1 MKPVYAVVFA
11 AALSSCSSAPTEQ
24 EVESADFGV
33 SMSEAECLA
42 IATPFIRSRMG
53 DPESVIFEDL
63 KCYRGLE
70 GRVPI
75 ARVEATYGYRF
86 AGNVDSKGDIGRYTG
101 LTPFS
106 GIVRNDGDG
115 PRVMVDDPCDDV
127 SHWFGGRREPS
138 RPANKET

>member
-1 MKPVYAVVFA
+1 MKPVYTVVLA
-11 AALSSCSSAPTEQ
+11 AAVSGCSSAPTEQ
-24 EVESADFGV
+24 EVESADFGL

-42 IATPFIRSRMG
+42 IAKPFIRSRMG
-53 DPESVIFEDL
+53 DPESVIFDDL

-115 PRVMVDDPCDDV
+115 PRVVRYCITSGTTDYRFCI
-127 SHWFGGRREPS
+127 PS
-138 RPANKET
+138 RVD

>member
-1 MKPVYAVVFA
+1 MKPVYTVVLA
-11 AALSSCSSAPTEQ
+11 AALSGCSSAPMEQ
-24 EVESADFGV
+24 EVKSADFGV

-42 IATPFIRSRMG
+42 IAKPFIRSRMG
-53 DPESVIFEDL
+53 DPESVIFDDL

-86 AGNVDSKGDIGRYTG
+86 AGSVDSKGHIGRYTR

-115 PRVMVDDPCDDV
+115 PRVVRYCITSGTTDYRFCIPSIVD
-127 SHWFGGRREPS
+127 
-138 RPANKET
+138 

>member
-1 MKPVYAVVFA
+1 MKLVYTVVLA
-11 AALSSCSSAPTEQ
+11 AAVSGCSSAPTEQ
-24 EVESADFGV
+24 EVASADFGL

-42 IATPFIRSRMG
+42 VAKPFIRSRMG
-53 DPESVIFEDL
+53 DPESVVFDDL

-86 AGNVDSKGDIGRYTG
+86 AGSVDSKGDIGRYTG

-115 PRVMVDDPCDDV
+115 PRVVRYCITSGTTDYRFCIPSSVD
-127 SHWFGGRREPS
+127 
-138 RPANKET
+138 

>member
-1 MKPVYAVVFA
+1 MKPVYTVVLA
-11 AALSSCSSAPTEQ
+11 AALSGCSSAPMEQ
-24 EVESADFGV
+24 EVKSADFGV

-42 IATPFIRSRMG
+42 IAKPFIRSRMG
-53 DPESVIFEDL
+53 DPESVIFDDL

-86 AGNVDSKGDIGRYTG
+86 AGSVDSKGEIGRYTG

-115 PRVMVDDPCDDV
+115 PRVVRYCITSGTTDYRFCI
-127 SHWFGGRREPS
+127 PS
-138 RPANKET
+138 RVD

>member
-1 MKPVYAVVFA
+1 MKPVYTVVFA
-11 AALSSCSSAPTEQ
+11 AALSGCSSAPTEQ
-24 EVESADFGV
+24 EVKSADFGV

-42 IATPFIRSRMG
+42 IAKPFIRSRMG
-53 DPESVIFEDL
+53 DPESVIFDDL

-86 AGNVDSKGDIGRYTG
+86 AGSVDSKGDIGRYTG

-115 PRVMVDDPCDDV
+115 PRVVRYCITSGTTDYRFCIPSIVD
-127 SHWFGGRREPS
+127 
-138 RPANKET
+138 

>member
-1 MKPVYAVVFA
+1 MKPVYTVVLA
-11 AALSSCSSAPTEQ
+11 AALSGCSSAPTEQ
-24 EVESADFGV
+24 EVKSADFGV

-42 IATPFIRSRMG
+42 IAKPFIRSRMG
-53 DPESVIFEDL
+53 DPESVIFDDL

-70 GRVPI
+70 VRVPI

-86 AGNVDSKGDIGRYTG
+86 AGSVDSKGHIGRYTG

-115 PRVMVDDPCDDV
+115 PRVVRYCITSGTTDYRFCIPSIVD
-127 SHWFGGRREPS
+127 
-138 RPANKET
+138 

>member
-1 MKPVYAVVFA
+1 MKPVYTVVLA
-11 AALSSCSSAPTEQ
+11 AALSGCSSAPTEQ
-24 EVESADFGV
+24 EVKSADFGV

-42 IATPFIRSRMG
+42 IAKPFIRSRMG
-53 DPESVIFEDL
+53 DPESVIFDDL

-86 AGNVDSKGDIGRYTG
+86 AGSVDSKGDIGRYTG

-115 PRVMVDDPCDDV
+115 PRVVRYCITSGTTDYRFCIPSIVD
-127 SHWFGGRREPS
+127 
-138 RPANKET
+138 

>member
-1 MKPVYAVVFA
+1 MKPVYTVVLA
-11 AALSSCSSAPTEQ
+11 AALSGCSSAPTEQ
-24 EVESADFGV
+24 EVKSADFGG

-42 IATPFIRSRMG
+42 IAKPFIRSRMG
-53 DPESVIFEDL
+53 DPESVIFDDL

-86 AGNVDSKGDIGRYTG
+86 AGSVDSKGDIGRYTG

-115 PRVMVDDPCDDV
+115 PRVVRYCITSGTTDYRFCIPSIVD
-127 SHWFGGRREPS
+127 
-138 RPANKET
+138 

>member
-42 IATPFIRSRMG
+42 IAKPFIRSRMG
-53 DPESVIFEDL
+53 DPESVIFDDL

-86 AGNVDSKGDIGRYTG
+86 AGSVDSKGDIGRYTG

-115 PRVMVDDPCDDV
+115 PRVVRYCITSGTTDYRFCIPSIVD
-127 SHWFGGRREPS
+127 
-138 RPANKET
+138 

>member
-1 MKPVYAVVFA
+1 MKPVYTVVLA
-11 AALSSCSSAPTEQ
+11 AAVSGCSSAPTEQ
-24 EVESADFGV
+24 EVESADFGL

-42 IATPFIRSRMG
+42 IAKPFIRSRMG
-53 DPESVIFEDL
+53 DPESVIFDEL

-86 AGNVDSKGDIGRYTG
+86 AGSVDSKGEIGRYTG

-115 PRVMVDDPCDDV
+115 PRVVRYCITSGTTDYRFCI
-127 SHWFGGRREPS
+127 PS
-138 RPANKET
+138 RVD

>member
-1 MKPVYAVVFA
+1 MKFAYTVVIA
-11 AALSSCSSAPTEQ
+11 AARAGCSSLPTEH

-53 DPESVIFEDL
+53 DPESVIFDDL

-115 PRVMVDDPCDDV
+115 PRVVRYCITSGTTDYRFCIPSKVD
-127 SHWFGGRREPS
+127 
-138 RPANKET
+138 

>member
-42 IATPFIRSRMG
+42 IAKPFIRSRMG
-53 DPESVIFEDL
+53 DPESVIFDDL

-86 AGNVDSKGDIGRYTG
+86 AGSVDSKGDIGRYTG

-115 PRVMVDDPCDDV
+115 PRVVRYCITSGTTDYRFCIPSKVD
-127 SHWFGGRREPS
+127 
-138 RPANKET
+138 

>member
-1 MKPVYAVVFA
+1 MKLVYTVVLA
-11 AALSSCSSAPTEQ
+11 AAVSGCSSAPTEQ
-24 EVESADFGV
+24 EVASADFGL

-42 IATPFIRSRMG
+42 VAKPFIRSRMG
-53 DPESVIFEDL
+53 DPESVVFDDL

-86 AGNVDSKGDIGRYTG
+86 AGSVDSKGDIGRYTG

-115 PRVMVDDPCDDV
+115 PRVVRYCITSGTTDYRFCI
-127 SHWFGGRREPS
+127 PS
-138 RPANKET
+138 RVD

>member
-11 AALSSCSSAPTEQ
+11 VALAGCSSAPTEQ

-42 IATPFIRSRMG
+42 IAKPFIRSRMG
-53 DPESVIFEDL
+53 DPESVIFDDL

-115 PRVMVDDPCDDV
+115 PRVVRYCITSGTTDYRFCI
-127 SHWFGGRREPS
+127 PS
-138 RPANKET
+138 RVD

>member
-1 MKPVYAVVFA
+1 MTLAYTVVIA
-11 AALSSCSSAPTEQ
+11 AALAGCSSAPTEQ

-53 DPESVIFEDL
+53 DPESVIFDDL

-115 PRVMVDDPCDDV
+115 PRVVRYCITSGTTDYRFCI
-127 SHWFGGRREPS
+127 PS
-138 RPANKET
+138 RVD

>member
-1 MKPVYAVVFA
+1 MKLVYTVVLAVAV
-11 AALSSCSSAPTEQ
+11 SGCSSAPTEQ
-24 EVESADFGV
+24 EVASADFGL

-42 IATPFIRSRMG
+42 VAKPFIRSRMG
-53 DPESVIFEDL
+53 DPESVVFDDL

-86 AGNVDSKGDIGRYTG
+86 AGSVDSKGDIGRYTG

-115 PRVMVDDPCDDV
+115 PRVVRYCITSGTTDYRFCIPSGVD
-127 SHWFGGRREPS
+127 
-138 RPANKET
+138 

>member
-1 MKPVYAVVFA
+1 MKPVYTVVLVAAV
-11 AALSSCSSAPTEQ
+11 SGCSSAPTEQ
-24 EVESADFGV
+24 EVESADFGL

-42 IATPFIRSRMG
+42 IAKPFIRSRMG
-53 DPESVIFEDL
+53 DPESVIFDDL

-70 GRVPI
+70 GRVPV

-86 AGNVDSKGDIGRYTG
+86 AGSVDSKGEIGRYTG

-115 PRVMVDDPCDDV
+115 PRVVRYCITSGTTDYRFCI
-127 SHWFGGRREPS
+127 PS
-138 RPANKET
+138 RVD

>member
-1 MKPVYAVVFA
+1 MKPVYTVVLA
-11 AALSSCSSAPTEQ
+11 AAVSGCSSAPTEQ
-24 EVESADFGV
+24 EVESADFGL

-42 IATPFIRSRMG
+42 IAKPFIRSRMG
-53 DPESVIFEDL
+53 DPESVIFDDL

-70 GRVPI
+70 GRVPV

-86 AGNVDSKGDIGRYTG
+86 AGSVDSKGEIGRYTG

-115 PRVMVDDPCDDV
+115 PRVVRYCITSGTTDYRFCI
-127 SHWFGGRREPS
+127 PS
-138 RPANKET
+138 RVD

>member
-1 MKPVYAVVFA
+1 M
-11 AALSSCSSAPTEQ
+11 
-24 EVESADFGV
+24 ESADFGV

-42 IATPFIRSRMG
+42 IAKPFIRSRMG
-53 DPESVIFEDL
+53 DPESAIFDDL

-115 PRVMVDDPCDDV
+115 PRVVRYCITSGTTNYRFCIPSKVD
-127 SHWFGGRREPS
+127 
-138 RPANKET
+138 

>member
-1 MKPVYAVVFA
+1 MKLVYTVVLA
-11 AALSSCSSAPTEQ
+11 AAVSGCSSAPTEQ
-24 EVESADFGV
+24 EVASADFGL
-33 SMSEAECLA
+33 SMSEAQCLA
-42 IATPFIRSRMG
+42 VAKPFIRSRMG
-53 DPESVIFEDL
+53 DPESVIFDDL

-86 AGNVDSKGDIGRYTG
+86 AGSVDSKGDIGRYTG

-115 PRVMVDDPCDDV
+115 PRVVRYCITSGTTDYRFCI
-127 SHWFGGRREPS
+127 PS
-138 RPANKET
+138 RVD

>member
-1 MKPVYAVVFA
+1 MKPVYTVVLA
-11 AALSSCSSAPTEQ
+11 AALSGCSSAPTEQ
-24 EVESADFGV
+24 EVESADFGL

-42 IATPFIRSRMG
+42 IAKPFIRSRMG
-53 DPESVIFEDL
+53 DPESVIFDDL

-70 GRVPI
+70 GRVPV

-86 AGNVDSKGDIGRYTG
+86 AGSVDSKGDIGRYTG

-115 PRVMVDDPCDDV
+115 PRVVRYCITSGTTDYRFCI
-127 SHWFGGRREPS
+127 PS
-138 RPANKET
+138 RVD

>member
-1 MKPVYAVVFA
+1 MKLVYTVVLA
-11 AALSSCSSAPTEQ
+11 AAASGCSSAPTEQ
-24 EVESADFGV
+24 EVASADFGL

-42 IATPFIRSRMG
+42 VAKPFIRSRMG
-53 DPESVIFEDL
+53 DPESVVFDDL

-86 AGNVDSKGDIGRYTG
+86 AGSVDSKGDIGRYTG

-115 PRVMVDDPCDDV
+115 PRVVRYCITSGTTDYRFCIPSGVD
-127 SHWFGGRREPS
+127 
-138 RPANKET
+138 

>member
-1 MKPVYAVVFA
+1 MKLVYAVVLA
-11 AALSSCSSAPTEQ
+11 AAVSGCSSAPTEQ
-24 EVESADFGV
+24 EVASADFGL

-42 IATPFIRSRMG
+42 VAKPFIRSRMG
-53 DPESVIFEDL
+53 DPESVIFDDL

-86 AGNVDSKGDIGRYTG
+86 AGSVDSKGDIGRYTG

-115 PRVMVDDPCDDV
+115 PRVVRYCITSGTTDYRFCIPSIVD
-127 SHWFGGRREPS
+127 
-138 RPANKET
+138 

>member
-42 IATPFIRSRMG
+42 IAKPFIRSRMG
-53 DPESVIFEDL
+53 DPESVIFDDL

-115 PRVMVDDPCDDV
+115 PRVVRYCITSGTTDYRFCIPSKVD
-127 SHWFGGRREPS
+127 
-138 RPANKET
+138 

>member
-1 MKPVYAVVFA
+1 MKLVYTVVLA
-11 AALSSCSSAPTEQ
+11 AAVSGCSSAPTEQ
-24 EVESADFGV
+24 EVASADFGL

-42 IATPFIRSRMG
+42 VAKSFIRSRMG
-53 DPESVIFEDL
+53 DPKSVVFDDL

-106 GIVRNDGDG
+106 GIVRNEGDG
-115 PRVMVDDPCDDV
+115 PRVVRYCITSGTTDYRFCI
-127 SHWFGGRREPS
+127 PS
-138 RPANKET
+138 RVD

>member
-1 MKPVYAVVFA
+1 MKLVYTVVLA
-11 AALSSCSSAPTEQ
+11 AAVSGCSSAPTEQ
-24 EVESADFGV
+24 EVASADFGL

-42 IATPFIRSRMG
+42 VAKPFIRSRMG
-53 DPESVIFEDL
+53 DPESVVFDDL

-86 AGNVDSKGDIGRYTG
+86 AGSVDSKGDIGRYTG

-115 PRVMVDDPCDDV
+115 PRVVRYCITSGTTDYRFCIPSGVD
-127 SHWFGGRREPS
+127 
-138 RPANKET
+138 

>member
-1 MKPVYAVVFA
+1 MKLVYTVVLA
-11 AALSSCSSAPTEQ
+11 AAVSGCSSAPTEQ
-24 EVESADFGV
+24 EVASADFGL

-42 IATPFIRSRMG
+42 VAKPFIRSRMG
-53 DPESVIFEDL
+53 DPESVIFDDL

-86 AGNVDSKGDIGRYTG
+86 AGSVDSKGDIGRYTG

-115 PRVMVDDPCDDV
+115 PRVVRYCITSGTTDYRFCI
-127 SHWFGGRREPS
+127 PS
-138 RPANKET
+138 RVD

>member
-42 IATPFIRSRMG
+42 IAKPFIRSRMG
-53 DPESVIFEDL
+53 VPESVIFDDL

-115 PRVMVDDPCDDV
+115 PRVVRYCITSGTTDYRFCIPSKVD
-127 SHWFGGRREPS
+127 
-138 RPANKET
+138 

>member
-33 SMSEAECLA
+33 SMSESECLA
-42 IATPFIRSRMG
+42 IAKPFIRSRMG
-53 DPESVIFEDL
+53 DPESVIFDDL

-115 PRVMVDDPCDDV
+115 PRVVRYCITSGTTDYRFCI
-127 SHWFGGRREPS
+127 PS
-138 RPANKET
+138 RVD

>member
-1 MKPVYAVVFA
+1 MKPVYTVVLA
-11 AALSSCSSAPTEQ
+11 AAVSGCSSAPTEQ
-24 EVESADFGV
+24 EVESADFGL

-42 IATPFIRSRMG
+42 IAKPFIRSRMG
-53 DPESVIFEDL
+53 DPESVIFDDL

-70 GRVPI
+70 GRVPV

-86 AGNVDSKGDIGRYTG
+86 AGSVDSKGGIGRYTG

-115 PRVMVDDPCDDV
+115 PRVVRYCITSGTTDYRFCI
-127 SHWFGGRREPS
+127 PS
-138 RPANKET
+138 RVD

>member
-1 MKPVYAVVFA
+1 MKPVYTVVLA
-11 AALSSCSSAPTEQ
+11 AAVSGCSSAPTEQ
-24 EVESADFGV
+24 EVASADFGL

-42 IATPFIRSRMG
+42 VAKPFIRSRMG
-53 DPESVIFEDL
+53 DPESVIFDDL

-115 PRVMVDDPCDDV
+115 PRVVRYCITSGTTDYRFCI
-127 SHWFGGRREPS
+127 PS
-138 RPANKET
+138 RVD

>member
-1 MKPVYAVVFA
+1 MKPVYTVVLA
-11 AALSSCSSAPTEQ
+11 AALSGCSSAPMEQ
-24 EVESADFGV
+24 EVKSADFGV
-33 SMSEAECLA
+33 SMSEAECLG
-42 IATPFIRSRMG
+42 IAKPFIRSRMG
-53 DPESVIFEDL
+53 DPESVIFDDL

-86 AGNVDSKGDIGRYTG
+86 AGSVDSKGDIGRYTG

-115 PRVMVDDPCDDV
+115 PRVVRYCITSGTTDYRFCIPSIVD
-127 SHWFGGRREPS
+127 
-138 RPANKET
+138 

>member
-1 MKPVYAVVFA
+1 MKPVYTVVLA
-11 AALSSCSSAPTEQ
+11 AAVSGCSSAPTEQ
-24 EVESADFGV
+24 EVESADFGL

-42 IATPFIRSRMG
+42 IAKPFIKSRMG
-53 DPESVIFEDL
+53 DPESVIFDDL

-70 GRVPI
+70 GRVPV

-86 AGNVDSKGDIGRYTG
+86 AGSVDSKGEIGRYTG

-115 PRVMVDDPCDDV
+115 PRVVRYCITSGTTDYRFCI
-127 SHWFGGRREPS
+127 PS
-138 RPANKET
+138 RVD

>member
-1 MKPVYAVVFA
+1 MKPVYTVVLA
-11 AALSSCSSAPTEQ
+11 AALSGCSSAPTEQ
-24 EVESADFGV
+24 EVKSADFGV

-42 IATPFIRSRMG
+42 IAKPFIRSRMD
-53 DPESVIFEDL
+53 DPESVIFDDL

-86 AGNVDSKGDIGRYTG
+86 AGSVDSKGDIGRYTG

-115 PRVMVDDPCDDV
+115 PRVVRYCITSGTTDYRFCIPSIVD
-127 SHWFGGRREPS
+127 
-138 RPANKET
+138 

>member
-1 MKPVYAVVFA
+1 MKLVYTVVLA
-11 AALSSCSSAPTEQ
+11 AAVSGCSSAPTEQ
-24 EVESADFGV
+24 EVASADFGL

-42 IATPFIRSRMG
+42 VAKPFIRSRMG
-53 DPESVIFEDL
+53 DPESVIFDDL

-106 GIVRNDGDG
+106 GIVRNEGDG
-115 PRVMVDDPCDDV
+115 PRVVRYCITSGTTDYRFCI
-127 SHWFGGRREPS
+127 PS
-138 RPANKET
+138 RVD

>member
-1 MKPVYAVVFA
+1 MKRVYAVVFA

-42 IATPFIRSRMG
+42 IAKPFIRSRMG
-53 DPESVIFEDL
+53 DPESVIFDDL

-115 PRVMVDDPCDDV
+115 PRVVRYCITSGTTDYRFCIPSKVD
-127 SHWFGGRREPS
+127 
-138 RPANKET
+138 

>member
-1 MKPVYAVVFA
+1 MKPVYTVVLA
-11 AALSSCSSAPTEQ
+11 AALTGCSSAPMEQ
-24 EVESADFGV
+24 EVKSADFGV

-42 IATPFIRSRMG
+42 IAKPFIRSRMG
-53 DPESVIFEDL
+53 DPESVIFDDL

-86 AGNVDSKGDIGRYTG
+86 AGSVDSKGDIGRYTG

-115 PRVMVDDPCDDV
+115 PRVVRYCITSGTTDYRFCIPSIVD
-127 SHWFGGRREPS
+127 
-138 RPANKET
+138 

>member
-1 MKPVYAVVFA
+1 MKLVYTVVLA
-11 AALSSCSSAPTEQ
+11 AAVSGCSSAPTEQ
-24 EVESADFGV
+24 EVASADFGL

-42 IATPFIRSRMG
+42 VAKPFIRSRMG
-53 DPESVIFEDL
+53 DPKSVVFDDL

-86 AGNVDSKGDIGRYTG
+86 AGSVDSKGDIGRYTG

-115 PRVMVDDPCDDV
+115 PRVVRYCITSGTTDYRFCI
-127 SHWFGGRREPS
+127 PS
-138 RPANKET
+138 RVD

>member
-1 MKPVYAVVFA
+1 MKPVYTVVLA
-11 AALSSCSSAPTEQ
+11 AAVSGCSSAPTEQ
-24 EVESADFGV
+24 EVESADFGL

-42 IATPFIRSRMG
+42 IAKPFIKSRMG
-53 DPESVIFEDL
+53 DPESVIFDDL

-70 GRVPI
+70 GRVPV

-86 AGNVDSKGDIGRYTG
+86 AGSVDSKGEIGRYTG

-115 PRVMVDDPCDDV
+115 PRVVRYCIT
-127 SHWFGGRREPS
+127 SGTTEYRFCIPS
-138 RPANKET
+138 RVD